1 MNLIWLNQTPT
12 SALIVISA
20 STGCDREDIMPSEG
34 RRTLSAATR
43 SAPDNRFLAALDAE
57 DFAVL
62 EPHLEALVLPCG
74 TVLYEPGDPI
84 SYTYFPHDAIVSLV
98 DVMEDGRLAEV
109 AMFGREGLFGLLSA
123 FVSREAFGRY
133 VVQIPGSASR
143 VPLDAMH
150 AAIQAHPA
158 LQRQVL
164 AYNEALLAQAYHTVA
179 CNAVHPV
186 EARCCR
192 WLLSTHDR
200 LDQDTLPH
208 THEFLAE
215 MLGVQRSTVSTVL
228 RSLQTSRLIEQQR
241 GGINVLDRAG
251 LEHAACECYRKIR
264 FRFDR
269 LLPGTFAQV
278 DRTASATSTPPG
290 LKAAAKQFFIS
301 RGAAS
306 ISSSTDHCSSSALG
320 RAPRRPESVPCARL

>member
-1 MNLIWLNQTPT
+1 MPAEEQRLPSGTPGWPLDHR
-12 SALIVISA
+12 A
-20 STGCDREDIMPSEG
+20 
-34 RRTLSAATR
+34 
-43 SAPDNRFLAALDAE
+43 NRFLAALDQE
-57 DFAVL
+57 DFALL
-62 EPHLEALVLPCG
+62 EPYFETVILPRG

-84 SYTYFPHDAIVSLV
+84 RYTYFPHDAIVSLV
-98 DVMEDGRLAEV
+98 DVMEDRRLAEV

-143 VPLDAMH
+143 VPLDYMQ
-150 AAIQAHPA
+150 AAIQARPA

-200 LDQDTLPH
+200 VDEDALPL
-208 THEFLAE
+208 TDEFLAE

-228 RSLQTSRLIEQQR
+228 RGLQTSGLIEQQR
-241 GGINVLDRAG
+241 GGISVLDRAG
-251 LEHAACECYRKIR
+251 LKQGACECYRKIR
-264 FRFDR
+264 FRFET
-269 LLPGTFAQV
+269 LLPGTYAEPKP
-278 DRTASATSTPPG
+278 DHGGLDPSTRTGRTATHAVKP
-290 LKAAAKQFFIS
+290 
-301 RGAAS
+301 
-306 ISSSTDHCSSSALG
+306 
-320 RAPRRPESVPCARL
+320 

>member
-1 MNLIWLNQTPT
+1 MVIRWLLL
-12 SALIVISA
+12 SVR
-20 STGCDREDIMPSEG
+20 GIMPSEG
-34 RRTLSAATR
+34 RRNSSGGTGSPLGHRA
-43 SAPDNRFLAALDAE
+43 NRFLAALDAE
-57 DFAVL
+57 DFALL
-62 EPHLEALVLPCG
+62 EPHLEALILPRG
-74 TVLYEPGDPI
+74 TVLYETGDPI
-84 SYTYFPHDAIVSLV
+84 RYTYFPHDAIVSLV

-143 VPLDAMH
+143 IPLDAIH
-150 AAIQAHPA
+150 AAVQARPA

-200 LDQDTLPH
+200 LDQDALPL

-228 RSLQTSRLIEQQR
+228 RGLQAAGLIEQRR
-241 GGINVLDRAG
+241 GGIEVLDRPG
-251 LEHAACECYRKIR
+251 LEQAACECYRKIR
-264 FRFDR
+264 FRFGK
-269 LLPGTFAQV
+269 LLPGTFAEPGRVGENQPARPV
-278 DRTASATSTPPG
+278 LPAVSTAK
-290 LKAAAKQFFIS
+290 L
-301 RGAAS
+301 
-306 ISSSTDHCSSSALG
+306 
-320 RAPRRPESVPCARL
+320 RR

>member
-1 MNLIWLNQTPT
+1 
-12 SALIVISA
+12 
-20 STGCDREDIMPSEG
+20 MPSKARHRPAE
-34 RRTLSAATR
+34 ATG
-43 SAPDNRFLAALDAE
+43 SPPDHRANRFLAALDAE

-62 EPHLEALVLPCG
+62 EPHLEAVILPRG

-84 SYTYFPHDAIVSLV
+84 RYTYFPHDVIVSLV

-109 AMFGREGLFGLLSA
+109 AIFGREGLFGLLSA

-133 VVQIPGSASR
+133 VVQVPGTASR
-143 VPLDAMH
+143 VPLEHMH
-150 AAIQAHPA
+150 TALQARPA
-158 LQRQVL
+158 LQRQML

-200 LDQDTLPH
+200 LDQDALPL

-228 RSLQTSRLIEQQR
+228 RGLQTSGLIEQYR
-241 GGINVLDRAG
+241 GGIRVIDRAG
-251 LEHAACECYRKIR
+251 LERGACECYRKIR
-264 FRFDR
+264 FRFKT
-269 LLPGTFAQV
+269 LLPG
-278 DRTASATSTPPG
+278 S
-290 LKAAAKQFFIS
+290 
-301 RGAAS
+301 
-306 ISSSTDHCSSSALG
+306 
-320 RAPRRPESVPCARL
+320 CAEPNR

>member
-1 MNLIWLNQTPT
+1 
-12 SALIVISA
+12 
-20 STGCDREDIMPSEG
+20 MPSKA
-34 RRTLSAATR
+34 RRR
-43 SAPDNRFLAALDAE
+43 SSEVTGSPPDHRASRFLAALDAE

-62 EPHLEALVLPCG
+62 EPHLEAVILPRG

-84 SYTYFPHDAIVSLV
+84 RYTYFPHDVIVSLV

-109 AMFGREGLFGLLSA
+109 AIFGREGLFGLLSA

-133 VVQIPGSASR
+133 VVQVPGTASR
-143 VPLDAMH
+143 VPLEHMH
-150 AAIQAHPA
+150 TAIQARPA
-158 LQRQVL
+158 LQRQML

-200 LDQDTLPH
+200 LDQDALPL

-228 RSLQTSRLIEQQR
+228 RGLQTSGLIEQYR
-241 GGINVLDRAG
+241 GGIRVIDRAG
-251 LEHAACECYRKIR
+251 LERGACECYRKIR
-264 FRFDR
+264 FRFKT
-269 LLPGTFAQV
+269 LLPG
-278 DRTASATSTPPG
+278 S
-290 LKAAAKQFFIS
+290 
-301 RGAAS
+301 
-306 ISSSTDHCSSSALG
+306 
-320 RAPRRPESVPCARL
+320 CAEPNR

>member
-1 MNLIWLNQTPT
+1 MPLEERRRP
-12 SALIVISA
+12 SGA
-20 STGCDREDIMPSEG
+20 TG
-34 RRTLSAATR
+34 
-43 SAPDNRFLAALDAE
+43 APPDHRANRFLAALDLD
-57 DFAVL
+57 DFALL
-62 EPHLEALVLPCG
+62 EPYLEAVILPRD

-84 SYTYFPHDAIVSLV
+84 RYTYFPHDAIVSLV
-98 DVMEDGRLAEV
+98 DVMKDGRLAEV

-143 VPLDAMH
+143 VALDRMH
-150 AAIQAHPA
+150 AAIQARPA

-200 LDQDTLPH
+200 LDEDALPL

-228 RSLQTSRLIEQQR
+228 RGLQTAGLIEQRR
-241 GGINVLDRAG
+241 GGIAVIDSTG

-264 FRFDR
+264 SRFDK
-269 LLPGTFAQV
+269 LLPGTFSEPAHDCLATLKQPMPLATTRGKAQ
-278 DRTASATSTPPG
+278 R
-290 LKAAAKQFFIS
+290 
-301 RGAAS
+301 
-306 ISSSTDHCSSSALG
+306 
-320 RAPRRPESVPCARL
+320 